1 LLKIK
6 KMRIT
11 IIFLAIILASCGVKK
26 QTASVETET
35 KSEVKIETE
44 TKVSEVVNDSS
55 VVVILET
62 IDFEVHI
69 DTLGQIQSAPK
80 KLTRQIIHKR
90 KLAVVRHEEVKTKQ
104 VVVEQKKVEQ
114 KSKEVVK
121 ESATWSLWLFGL
133 IILIAII
140 LFVMSKIRVF

>member
-1 LLKIK
+1 
-6 KMRIT
+6 M
-11 IIFLAIILASCGVKK
+11 AIILSSCGVKK
-26 QTASVETET
+26 QATSVETET
-35 KSEVKIETE
+35 KSEIKIETE

-104 VVVEQKKVEQ
+104 VAVEQKKVEQ
-114 KSKEVVK
+114 KSKQVVK

>member
-1 LLKIK
+1 
-6 KMRIT
+6 MRLSIL
-11 IIFLAIILASCGVKK
+11 ILAIILSSCGVKK
-26 QTASVETET
+26 QATSVETET
-35 KSEVKIETE
+35 KSEVKIETQ

-62 IDFEVHI
+62 IDYEVHI
-69 DTLGQIQSAPK
+69 DTMGQIQSAPK

-104 VVVEQKKVEQ
+104 VAVEQKKVEQ

-121 ESATWSLWLFGL
+121 QSGTWSLWLFGL
-133 IILIAII
+133 IILVAIVLYI
-140 LFVMSKIRVF
+140 ISKIRVF

>member
-1 LLKIK
+1 
-6 KMRIT
+6 MRIT

-26 QTASVETET
+26 QATSVETET

-62 IDFEVHI
+62 IDYEVHI
-69 DTLGQIQSAPK
+69 DTMGQIQSAPK

-104 VVVEQKKVEQ
+104 VAVEQKKVEQ
-114 KSKEVVK
+114 KSKQVVK

-133 IILIAII
+133 IILIAIV

>member
-1 LLKIK
+1 MKLSIV
-6 KMRIT
+6 I
-11 IIFLAIILASCGVKK
+11 LAIILSSCGVKK
-26 QTASVETET
+26 QATSVETET
-35 KSEVKIETE
+35 KSEIKIETE

-80 KLTRQIIHKR
+80 KITRQTIHKR

-104 VVVEQKKVEQ
+104 VAVEQKKVEQ
-114 KSKEVVK
+114 KSKQVVK
-121 ESATWSLWLFGL
+121 ESWTWSLWLFGL

>member
-1 LLKIK
+1 
-6 KMRIT
+6 MRLSIL
-11 IIFLAIILASCGVKK
+11 ILAIILSSCGVKK
-26 QTASVETET
+26 QATSVETET
-35 KSEVKIETE
+35 KSEIKIETE

-69 DTLGQIQSAPK
+69 DTMGQIQSAPK

-104 VVVEQKKVEQ
+104 VAVEQKKVEQ
-114 KSKEVVK
+114 KSKQVIK
-121 ESATWSLWLFGL
+121 ESGTWSLWLFGL
-133 IILIAII
+133 IILVAIV
-140 LFVMSKIRVF
+140 LFIISKIRVF

>member
-1 LLKIK
+1 
-6 KMRIT
+6 MV
-11 IIFLAIILASCGVKK
+11 IILSSCGVKK
-26 QTASVETET
+26 QATSVETET
-35 KSEVKIETE
+35 KSEIKIETE

-90 KLAVVRHEEVKTKQ
+90 KLAVVRHEEVKVKQ
-104 VVVEQKKVEQ
+104 VAVEQKKVEQ

-121 ESATWSLWLFGL
+121 QSGTWSLWLFGL
-133 IILIAII
+133 IILIAIVLYI
-140 LFVMSKIRVF
+140 MSKIRVF

>member
-1 LLKIK
+1 LS
-6 KMRIT
+6 
-11 IIFLAIILASCGVKK
+11 SCGVKK
-26 QTASVETET
+26 QATNVETET
-35 KSEVKIETE
+35 KSEIKIETKSE
-44 TKVSEVVNDSS
+44 VTEVVNDSS

-62 IDFEVHI
+62 IDYEVHI

-121 ESATWSLWLFGL
+121 ESGTWSLWLFGL

-140 LFVMSKIRVF
+140 LYIMSKIRVF

>member
-1 LLKIK
+1 
-6 KMRIT
+6 MRLSIL
-11 IIFLAIILASCGVKK
+11 ILAIILSSCGVKK
-26 QTASVETET
+26 QATSVETET
-35 KSEVKIETE
+35 KSEIKIETQ

-69 DTLGQIQSAPK
+69 DTMGQIQSAPK

-90 KLAVVRHEEVKTKQ
+90 KLAVVRHEDVKTKQ
-104 VVVEQKKVEQ
+104 VAVEQKKVEQ

-121 ESATWSLWLFGL
+121 ESGTWSLWLFGL
-133 IILIAII
+133 IILIAIVLYI
-140 LFVMSKIRVF
+140 MSKIRVF

>member
-1 LLKIK
+1 
-6 KMRIT
+6 MRLSIL
-11 IIFLAIILASCGVKK
+11 ILAIILSSCGVKK
-26 QTASVETET
+26 QAISVETET
-35 KSEVKIETE
+35 KSEIKIETE

-69 DTLGQIQSAPK
+69 DTMGQIQSAPK

-90 KLAVVRHEEVKTKQ
+90 KLAVVRHEEVKVKQ
-104 VVVEQKKVEQ
+104 VAVEQKKVEQ

-121 ESATWSLWLFGL
+121 ESGTWSLWLFGL
-133 IILIAII
+133 IILVAIVLYI
-140 LFVMSKIRVF
+140 ISKIRVF

>member
-1 LLKIK
+1 
-6 KMRIT
+6 MRLSIL
-11 IIFLAIILASCGVKK
+11 ILAIILSSCGVKK
-26 QTASVETET
+26 QATSVETET
-35 KSEVKIETE
+35 KSEIKIETQ

-55 VVVILET
+55 VVIILET
-62 IDFEVHI
+62 IDYEVHI
-69 DTLGQIQSAPK
+69 DTMGQIQSAPK

-104 VVVEQKKVEQ
+104 VAVEQKKVEQ

-121 ESATWSLWLFGL
+121 ESGTWSLWLFGL

-140 LFVMSKIRVF
+140 LFIMSKIRVF

>member
-1 LLKIK
+1 
-6 KMRIT
+6 MRIT

>member
-1 LLKIK
+1 
-6 KMRIT
+6 MRLSIL
-11 IIFLAIILASCGVKK
+11 ILAIILSSCGVKK
-26 QTASVETET
+26 QATSVETET
-35 KSEVKIETE
+35 KSEIKIETE

-69 DTLGQIQSAPK
+69 DTMGQIQSAPK

-104 VVVEQKKVEQ
+104 VAVDQKKVEQ
-114 KSKEVVK
+114 KSKQVVK
-121 ESATWSLWLFGL
+121 ESGTWSLWLFGL
-133 IILIAII
+133 IILIAIVLYI
-140 LFVMSKIRVF
+140 MSKIRVF

>member
-1 LLKIK
+1 
-6 KMRIT
+6 MRLSIL
-11 IIFLAIILASCGVKK
+11 ILAIILSSCGVKK
-26 QTASVETET
+26 QATSVETET
-35 KSEVKIETE
+35 KSEIKIETE

-69 DTLGQIQSAPK
+69 DTMGQIQSAPK

-90 KLAVVRHEEVKTKQ
+90 KLAVVRHEEVKVKQ
-104 VVVEQKKVEQ
+104 VAVEQKKVEQ

-121 ESATWSLWLFGL
+121 QSGTWSLWLFGL
-133 IILIAII
+133 IILVAIVLYI
-140 LFVMSKIRVF
+140 ISKIRVF

>member
-1 LLKIK
+1 
-6 KMRIT
+6 MRLSIL
-11 IIFLAIILASCGVKK
+11 ILAIILSSCGVKK
-26 QTASVETET
+26 QATSVETET
-35 KSEVKIETE
+35 KSEIKIETE

-62 IDFEVHI
+62 IDFEIHI
-69 DTLGQIQSAPK
+69 DTMGQIQSAPK

-104 VVVEQKKVEQ
+104 VAVEQKKVEQ

-121 ESATWSLWLFGL
+121 ESGTWSLWLFGL
-133 IILIAII
+133 IILVAIVLYI
-140 LFVMSKIRVF
+140 ISKIRVF

>member
-1 LLKIK
+1 
-6 KMRIT
+6 MRLSIL
-11 IIFLAIILASCGVKK
+11 ILAIILSSCGVKK
-26 QTASVETET
+26 QATSVETET
-35 KSEVKIETE
+35 KSEIKIETE

-90 KLAVVRHEEVKTKQ
+90 KLAVVRHKEVKTKQ
-104 VVVEQKKVEQ
+104 VAVEQKKVEQ

-121 ESATWSLWLFGL
+121 ESGTWSLWLFGL

-140 LFVMSKIRVF
+140 LFIMSKIRVF

>member
-1 LLKIK
+1 
-6 KMRIT
+6 MRIT

-26 QTASVETET
+26 QAISVETET
-35 KSEVKIETE
+35 KSEIKIETKSE
-44 TKVSEVVNDSS
+44 VTEVVNDSS

-62 IDFEVHI
+62 IDYEVHI
-69 DTLGQIQSAPK
+69 DTMGQIHSAPK
-80 KLTRQIIHKR
+80 KLTRQIIQKR

-121 ESATWSLWLFGL
+121 ESGTWSLWLFGL

-140 LFVMSKIRVF
+140 LFIMSKIRVF

>member
-1 LLKIK
+1 
-6 KMRIT
+6 MRLSIL
-11 IIFLAIILASCGVKK
+11 ILAIILSSCGVKK
-26 QTASVETET
+26 QATSVETET
-35 KSEVKIETE
+35 KSEIKIETQ
-44 TKVSEVVNDSS
+44 TKVSEIVNDSS
-55 VVVILET
+55 IVVILET

-104 VVVEQKKVEQ
+104 VAVEQKKVEQ

-121 ESATWSLWLFGL
+121 ESGTWSLWLFGL
-133 IILIAII
+133 IILVAIVLYI
-140 LFVMSKIRVF
+140 MSKIRVF

>member
-1 LLKIK
+1 
-6 KMRIT
+6 MRIT

-26 QTASVETET
+26 QATSVETET
-35 KSEVKIETE
+35 KSEVKIETKSE
-44 TKVSEVVNDSS
+44 VTEVVNDSS

-62 IDFEVHI
+62 IDYEVHI

-80 KLTRQIIHKR
+80 KLTRQIIQKR

-104 VVVEQKKVEQ
+104 VAVEQKKVEQ

-140 LFVMSKIRVF
+140 LFIMSKIRVF

>member
-1 LLKIK
+1 
-6 KMRIT
+6 MRLSIL
-11 IIFLAIILASCGVKK
+11 ILAIILSSCGVKK
-26 QTASVETET
+26 QATSVETET
-35 KSEVKIETE
+35 KSEIKIETE

-69 DTLGQIQSAPK
+69 DTMGQIQSAPK

-104 VVVEQKKVEQ
+104 VAVDQKKVEQ
-114 KSKEVVK
+114 KSKQVVK
-121 ESATWSLWLFGL
+121 ESGTWSLWLFGL
-133 IILIAII
+133 IILVAIVLYI
-140 LFVMSKIRVF
+140 MSKIRVF

>member
-1 LLKIK
+1 
-6 KMRIT
+6 M
-11 IIFLAIILASCGVKK
+11 AIILSSCGVKK
-26 QTASVETET
+26 QATSVETET
-35 KSEVKIETE
+35 KSEIKIETE

-69 DTLGQIQSAPK
+69 DTMGQIQSAPK

-104 VVVEQKKVEQ
+104 VAVEQKKVEQ
-114 KSKEVVK
+114 KSKQVVK
-121 ESATWSLWLFGL
+121 ESGTWSLWLFGL
-133 IILIAII
+133 IILVAIVLYI
-140 LFVMSKIRVF
+140 ISKIRVF

>member
-1 LLKIK
+1 
-6 KMRIT
+6 MRLSIL
-11 IIFLAIILASCGVKK
+11 ILAIILSSCGVKK
-26 QTASVETET
+26 QATSVETET
-35 KSEVKIETE
+35 KSEIKIETQ

-80 KLTRQIIHKR
+80 KLTRQIIQKR

-104 VVVEQKKVEQ
+104 VAVEQKKVEQ

-121 ESATWSLWLFGL
+121 ESGTWSLWLFGL
-133 IILIAII
+133 IILIAIVLYI
-140 LFVMSKIRVF
+140 MSKIRVF

>member
-1 LLKIK
+1 
-6 KMRIT
+6 M
-11 IIFLAIILASCGVKK
+11 AIILSSCGVKK
-26 QTASVETET
+26 QATSVETET
-35 KSEVKIETE
+35 KSEIKIETE

-69 DTLGQIQSAPK
+69 DTMGQIQSAPK

-104 VVVEQKKVEQ
+104 VAVEQKKVEQ
-114 KSKEVVK
+114 KSKQVVK
-121 ESATWSLWLFGL
+121 ESGTWSLWLFGL

-140 LFVMSKIRVF
+140 LFIMSKIRVF

>member
-1 LLKIK
+1 LS
-6 KMRIT
+6 
-11 IIFLAIILASCGVKK
+11 SCGVKK
-26 QTASVETET
+26 QAISVETET
-35 KSEVKIETE
+35 KSEIKIETQ

-104 VVVEQKKVEQ
+104 VAVEQKKVEQ
-114 KSKEVVK
+114 KSKQVVK
-121 ESATWSLWLFGL
+121 ESGTWSFWLFGL
-133 IILIAII
+133 IILVAIVLYI
-140 LFVMSKIRVF
+140 MSKIRVF

>member
-1 LLKIK
+1 
-6 KMRIT
+6 MRLSIL
-11 IIFLAIILASCGVKK
+11 ILAIILSSCGVKK
-26 QTASVETET
+26 QATSVETET
-35 KSEVKIETE
+35 KSEIKIETE

-90 KLAVVRHEEVKTKQ
+90 KLAVVRHEEVKVKQ
-104 VVVEQKKVEQ
+104 VAVEQKKVEQ
-114 KSKEVVK
+114 KSKQVVK
-121 ESATWSLWLFGL
+121 ESGTWSLWLFGL
-133 IILIAII
+133 IILVAIVLYI
-140 LFVMSKIRVF
+140 MSKIRVF